1 MKKNVNCNHA
11 SAIFFIGMAGSG
23 KTSLVYRLSKKLS
36 LNQKNHYIINLDPA
50 SLVTPYSSNI
60 DIRDTINYRKVMENY
75 GLGPN
80 GAIITCLN
88 LFVTRFQQIKALLE
102 IRKALI
108 NYILIDTPG
117 QIEIFMWSASGSII
131 CEAFSSNFPV
141 MLIYTIDLLK
151 SIHPLT
157 FMSNILYSCSIL
169 YKTRLITLLALNKI
183 DITSIDFVHD
193 WISNADSFDSAFTR
207 ENFFA
212 GSFTRSLFL
221 TLDVYHQKTFYIGV
235 SAYTGTGIHQILNCF
250 ENFKIEY
257 ELNFQIEFEKKIL
270 NNIQQLNFML
280 MENQQKDIEAFNN
293 KNILK
298 RQYNILCKD
307 INADNNEY
315 FNVLEYMIFL
325 KTEND
330 LVHTNKFLFCKN

>member
-1 MKKNVNCNHA
+1 M
-11 SAIFFIGMAGSG
+11 
-23 KTSLVYRLSKKLS
+23 
-36 LNQKNHYIINLDPA
+36 
-50 SLVTPYSSNI
+50 
-60 DIRDTINYRKVMENY
+60 
-75 GLGPN
+75 
-80 GAIITCLN
+80 
-88 LFVTRFQQIKALLE
+88 
-102 IRKALI
+102 
-108 NYILIDTPG
+108 
-117 QIEIFMWSASGSII
+117 
-131 CEAFSSNFPV
+131 
-141 MLIYTIDLLK
+141 
-151 SIHPLT
+151 
-157 FMSNILYSCSIL
+157 
-169 YKTRLITLLALNKI
+169 
-183 DITSIDFVHD
+183 
-193 WISNADSFDSAFTR
+193 
-207 ENFFA
+207 
-212 GSFTRSLFL
+212 
-221 TLDVYHQKTFYIGV
+221 TLDVYHQKTFYTGV